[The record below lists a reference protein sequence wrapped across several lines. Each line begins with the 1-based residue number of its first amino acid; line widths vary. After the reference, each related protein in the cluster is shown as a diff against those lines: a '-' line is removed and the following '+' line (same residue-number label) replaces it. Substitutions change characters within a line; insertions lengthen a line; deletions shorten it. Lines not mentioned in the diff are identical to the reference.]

1 MTGKVLKSDLIL
13 SSRDFYSLY
22 GRKKTVAAYTLGCK
36 VNAYDT
42 QAAIDILKN
51 EGDFD
56 IVPFDSKAD
65 VYIIN
70 TCTVTNLSDRKSRQ
84 MIHKA
89 KKQNEN
95 ALIICMGCYA
105 QRNPETLINDLGIDI
120 VLGNKNR
127 KDILKYIYE
136 SADKGHINAVLN
148 IDTDRE
154 FEDIDIK
161 SYGDRSRAFIKIEEG
176 CDQFCTY
183 CIIPFARGRVRSRTI
198 ESILE
203 QSKRL
208 ADEGYKEVVLTGINL
223 SWYGKDTGEKLSD
236 VILKI
241 NEIKGIERIRIG
253 SIEPGIFSEEF
264 LSDISKAQK
273 LCDHFHISL
282 QSGSDT
288 VLDRMHRGYSSKD
301 YKTEI
306 DNIRKYFKYAG
317 ITTDVM
323 TGFPGETEKEFEQTC
338 QFVKEVGFSR
348 LHVFPYSVR
357 EGTKAAKMEG
367 QIAASIKKARASRLI
382 EIGHELERDF
392 TQKNLGLINNVLY
405 EQINSDIIQGYSTN
419 YIRVY
424 SKGDKEDLYK
434 VIPTKLTEIKD
445 NICYGKIK

>member
-22 GRKKTVAAYTLGCK
+22 GRKKTAAAYTLGCK

-51 EGDFD
+51 DGDFD
-56 IVPFDSKAD
+56 IVPFEKEAD

-105 QRNPETLINDLGIDI
+105 QRNPESLINDLGIDI

-127 KDILKYIYE
+127 KDILKHIYE
-136 SADKGHINAVLN
+136 SSEAGHINAVLN

-198 ESILE
+198 ESILD
-203 QSKRL
+203 QTNKL
-208 ADEGYKEVVLTGINL
+208 AMAGYKEVVLTGINL

-241 NEIKGIERIRIG
+241 NEIDGIERIRIG
-253 SIEPGIFSEEF
+253 SIEPGIFTEEC
-264 LSDISKAQK
+264 LGDISKAQK

-288 VLDRMHRGYSSKD
+288 VLERMHRGYSSKD

-306 DNIRKYFKYAG
+306 DNIRKYFNYAG

-323 TGFPGETEKEFEQTC
+323 TGFPGETEKEFIETC
-338 QFVKEVGFSR
+338 EFVKEVGFSR

-367 QIAASIKKARASRLI
+367 QVAASIKKERASKLI
-382 EIGHELERDF
+382 EIGHELE
-392 TQKNLGLINNVLY
+392 KNFIDKNVGLVNNVLY
-405 EQINSDIIQGYSTN
+405 EQINGDIIEGYSTN

-424 SKGDKEDLYK
+424 TKGDKEDLYK
-434 VIPTKLTEIKD
+434 AIPTKLSKIQNNICFGEIK
-445 NICYGKIK
+445 